1 MATVF
6 CFTSTGNS
14 LYAAKGIAERI
25 GGEVVS
31 MRREL
36 AVCADDVIGFVYPVY
51 FWGLPHMAERFVT
64 GLKIENREAYVF
76 SVATYGGMALGV
88 QGQLERLLKPK
99 GVILHYG
106 KNLKSVEN
114 YLPEFK
120 VNDSEALR
128 QKVDK
133 NIRQIADAIMRRERN
148 KIYAPTFINRLS
160 QSRYPDGNCDR
171 FFVVAPSC
179 TGCAICQKVCPAD
192 NIAMDSGK
200 PGFSHKCENC
210 LACLHNCPECAIDWK
225 GNTEGKTRY
234 RNTGISLD
242 ELISLNNS

>member
-6 CFTSTGNS
+6 CFSSTGNS
-14 LYAAKGIAERI
+14 LYAAKGIAEKI

-31 MRREL
+31 MRRDS

-51 FWGLPHMAERFVT
+51 FWGLPRLAERFIA

-76 SVATYGGMALGV
+76 SVATHGGMAHGLHGL
-88 QGQLERLLKPK
+88 LERLLNPK
-99 GVILHYG
+99 GVSLHYG

-114 YLPEFK
+114 YTPTYK
-120 VNDSEALR
+120 VNDSETLR
-128 QKVDK
+128 RKVDEG
-133 NIRQIADAIMRRERN
+133 ILQIADAVKGRERN
-148 KIYAPTFINRLS
+148 KIYAPTFVNRLIYS
-160 QSRYPDGNCDR
+160 FYPDENSDR
-171 FFVVAPSC
+171 FFSVAPSC

-225 GNTEGKTRY
+225 GKTEGKTRY

-242 ELISLNNS
+242 ELISFNNS